1 MGNAM
6 PNEETLHSPQ
16 APGRRSVEANSGGS
30 LREALDDFLEL
41 KELVAAARDDD
52 QFVHDQPRM
61 VSRFYDVVTKFY
73 EYGWGTSFHF
83 APRLSGEGL
92 HAAQRRQEA
101 GVAEILNLGPGTRV
115 ADIGCGVG
123 GPAISIA
130 RICGASVT
138 GLNFNA
144 YQIARCRRAA
154 RRAGLADRCDFL
166 LANYS
171 GRALGRR
178 LLRRRLLLRG
188 HLSCARQ
195 ESLPQRDLAS
205 APARGPGR
213 PDRVVH
219 DGHLRRERPHTPR
232 PSRPDRVRERNARPA
247 HDRGVRR
254 RRRGSGLRASLE
266 PGPGPRERSRLS
278 LVPVASGTRLFAGFA
293 RPRSRWPPVHRQG
306 NGAPRAASHRAGG
319 HRRGV
324 AHPECGRRRPRRGRR
339 GGHLHAL
346 FPGSCAQAGGRRP
359 PERRDGVPMGLR
371 CAAASPGSVCAS
383 GTTAEQR
390 KTRVDTPSNRPAT
403 ASWSCEHPQE
413 QGPEAR
419 GSSRRDRHPARSDA
433 TTVRRRPRWPTDRP
447 SRKDRACRCRH
458 RGRRSSDWPRP

>member
-1 MGNAM
+1 MGHAM

-144 YQIARCRRAA
+144 YQVARCRRAA

-166 LANYS
+166 LANYLDVPLGDGCFDAAYS
-171 GRALGRR
+171 FEAICHAPGRSPCLGEIWR
-178 LLRRRLLLRG
+178 LLRPGGQVALTEWCMTDIFDANDPT
-188 HLSCARQ
+188 H
-195 ESLPQRDLAS
+195 RDLRDRIEFAN
-205 APARGPGR
+205 AT
-213 PDRVVH
+213 PD
-219 DGHLRRERPHTPR
+219 LP
-232 PSRPDRVRERNARPA
+232 
-247 HDRGVRR
+247 
-254 RRRGSGLRASLE
+254 
-266 PGPGPRERSRLS
+266 
-278 LVPVASGTRLFAGFA
+278 
-293 RPRSRWPPVHRQG
+293 
-306 NGAPRAASHRAGG
+306 
-319 HRRGV
+319 
-324 AHPECGRRRPRRGRR
+324 
-339 GGHLHAL
+339 
-346 FPGSCAQAGGRRP
+346 
-359 PERRDGVPMGLR
+359 
-371 CAAASPGSVCAS
+371 
-383 GTTAEQR
+383 TTAEFAAAVEEAGFELLSSRDQAHESDPGFPWYR
-390 KTRVDTPSNRPAT
+390 SLQGRDFSLASLARVPAGRRFTARAT
-403 ASWSCEHPQE
+403 ALLERLRIAPAGTGEASRILNVAADALVEAGEAGIFTPCFLVHARK
-413 QGPEAR
+413 PEGGGA
-419 GSSRRDRHPARSDA
+419 A
-433 TTVRRRPRWPTDRP
+433 
-447 SRKDRACRCRH
+447 
-458 RGRRSSDWPRP
+458 